1 MRITKCINIPTYM
14 LAMVIYN
21 KGKKT
26 TTDVQRTLNMTY
38 SSIFDINKSLIE
50 LKWATTEPMD
60 GKSIAIVLTEKG
72 KGIVEAIIIMLEKI
86 GIVLNNEEEKEN
98 VSNRSESQI

>member
-1 MRITKCINIPTYM
+1 
-14 LAMVIYN
+14 
-21 KGKKT
+21 
-26 TTDVQRTLNMTY
+26 
-38 SSIFDINKSLIE
+38 
-50 LKWATTEPMD
+50 MD